1 LDEAIQQF
9 EKTISLRPN
18 EPLLYNNLGMS
29 LLRHGESSQAA
40 RAFQEALEVGEPH
53 PKIYNNLALALCK
66 LGKYPEALEAFK
78 RSGDEAS
85 AYYHLGCI
93 YLADNKYREA
103 IEAFDRT
110 IELTP
115 GFHLKAYEKK
125 QQAKAALSVLF

>member
-1 LDEAIQQF
+1 LGEAIQQF
-9 EKTISLRPN
+9 EKAISLKPN

-29 LLRHGESSQAA
+29 LLQHGENSQAV

-66 LGKYPEALEAFK
+66 LGKYPEALEVFK

-93 YLADNKYREA
+93 YLASKKYREA

-115 GFHLKAYEKK
+115 GFHVNAYEKK